1 MVMCLKAL
9 LVTNVTRMGMNRL
22 ATFIIIGFCA
32 LATTVK
38 GQSEHALLTYQSAQ
52 HLYLKINVGTETLD
66 SLQVNGL
73 WLKVR
78 ATSSSSVVVENR
90 GLNLENG
97 TTVSILRPTIVP
109 EEPLGEE
116 TFNEIVAVT
125 TEVEPVS
132 AETQK
137 ITAKREYRA
146 RIGSDYYASFGDG
159 SSMQRLAE
167 RFSVHFQQHTEDFGL
182 SVSSRGI
189 SRQYL
194 DQGSTSN
201 RWNLYE
207 LQSRLEYKKTAL
219 QLGRS
224 VPRYAASLGALDGLT
239 ATLNLPLK
247 LHVFSGYRPDY
258 ESFGV
263 DRTAGM
269 FGVFVETPKPLGR
282 MNFSSSL
289 GWSSMSGADAQ
300 GIKGIDR
307 QLIYHQMSLEF
318 SKRLSLYHALE
329 IDTYQK
335 LDGSVAETIF
345 KPTGWYTSLNFR
357 ATDKTRFFLSYDTR
371 APRVFFQQFDA
382 ELEQLLFSMGIQ
394 QGLRLRYNQRLNSVI
409 SLGAQLTWRSQSNTA
424 TPFVMGSANIRIAS
438 PFSTHGSVYGS
449 VSVANNSSYSTQ
461 VVQMQ
466 YRDRWNDRL
475 RYRTYLRFLNYD
487 YPGATLVQTGRFY
500 AGLEASR
507 RWKNIEG
514 FARMEASVRN
524 ASWYPGIQLGLTYRI
539 KSQS

>member
-1 MVMCLKAL
+1 MCLKAL
-9 LVTNVTRMGMNRL
+9 LVTNAIRMGMNKL
-22 ATFIIIGFCA
+22 VTFLLILFCA
-32 LATTVK
+32 VSTAVK
-38 GQSEHALLTYQSAQ
+38 GQSEHAILTYQSAQ
-52 HLYLKINVGTETLD
+52 HLYLKMNVGTQTLD
-66 SLQVNGL
+66 SLQVNGS
-73 WLKVR
+73 WLKVI

-90 GLNLENG
+90 GLDLENG
-97 TTVSILRPTIVP
+97 TTISILRPTITP
-109 EEPLGEE
+109 AEPVEEE
-116 TFNEIVAVT
+116 TFNEVVAVT

-132 AETQK
+132 AEIK
-137 ITAKREYRA
+137 KVTAKREYRA

-167 RFSVHFQQHTEDFGL
+167 RFSVHLNQYSEDFGL

-239 ATLNLPLK
+239 ATVNLPLR

-258 ESFGV
+258 KSFGI
-263 DRTAGM
+263 DRSAGM
-269 FGVFVETPKPLGR
+269 FGVFVETPKPLGT
-282 MNFSSSL
+282 MNFTSSL
-289 GWSSMSGADAQ
+289 GWSSMNGVDSQ

-318 SKRLSLYHALE
+318 TKRLSLYHALE

-345 KPTGWYTSLNFR
+345 RPTGWYTSLNFR

-382 ELEQLLFSMGIQ
+382 ELEQLLFNLGIQ
-394 QGLRLRYNQRLNSVI
+394 QGLRLRYNQRLNSVM

-424 TPFVMGSANIRIAS
+424 TPFVMGSANVRIAS
-438 PFSTHGSVYGS
+438 PFSTYGSFYGS

-466 YRDRWNDRL
+466 YRDQWNERL
-475 RYRTYLRFLNYD
+475 RYRTYLRYLNYD
-487 YPGATLVQTGRFY
+487 YPGSSQAQSARFY
-500 AGLEASR
+500 SGVEASR
-507 RWKNIEG
+507 TWKSIEG
-514 FARMEASVRN
+514 FTRIEASVRN
-524 ASWYPGIQLGLTYRI
+524 ASLYPGIQLGLTYRI